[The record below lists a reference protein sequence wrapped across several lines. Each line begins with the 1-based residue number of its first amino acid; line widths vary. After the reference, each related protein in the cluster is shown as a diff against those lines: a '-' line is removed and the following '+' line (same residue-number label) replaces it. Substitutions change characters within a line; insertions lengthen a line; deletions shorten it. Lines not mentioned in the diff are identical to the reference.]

1 MSANSYST
9 GESRVHISES
19 LHVFVVR
26 KIAQRIA
33 SDLGFA
39 SVARAE
45 LAIVVSELATN
56 ILKYAGKGEIRLR
69 PVETPGLGVGL
80 EIVAEDRGPPIRNL
94 EMALRD
100 GHGDHGP
107 ILPERQIGRGG
118 IGAGLGAVIRLT
130 DTFEYRPEADRK
142 SFCAIRYLRR
152 PRRS

>member
-1 MSANSYST
+1 MSATSHST
-9 GESRVHISES
+9 GESRVLISET

-26 KIAQRIA
+26 RIAQQIA
-33 SDLGFA
+33 SNLGFA

-56 ILKYAGKGEIRLR
+56 ILKYAGSGEIRLR
-69 PVETPGLGVGL
+69 PVDTPGLVLGL
-80 EIVAEDRGPPIRNL
+80 EIVAEDRGPPIKNL
-94 EMALRD
+94 EMALLD
-100 GHGDHGP
+100 GHGEHGP

-130 DTFEYRPEADRK
+130 DTFEYRPETDKK

-152 PRRS
+152 PRRT